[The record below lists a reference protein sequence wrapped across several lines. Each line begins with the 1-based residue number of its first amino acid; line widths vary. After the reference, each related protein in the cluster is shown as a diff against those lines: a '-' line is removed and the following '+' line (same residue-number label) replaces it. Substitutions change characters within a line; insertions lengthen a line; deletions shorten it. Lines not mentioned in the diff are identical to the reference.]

1 MRVQRIR
8 KAYEQVAD
16 QLLAM
21 ITAGELKPGDRL
33 PSEAELAADF
43 GVSRTTVR
51 EALRILATRNL
62 IHTRK
67 GMAGGHFIVHPNVDG
82 ITDFLVANYGLLTA
96 SNAVTLEHLLQARE
110 LIEGPAAALA
120 ARNRTD
126 EDLAAIRASIPDGIE
141 HMPSAIAMAHC
152 RDFHVNMLA
161 ATGNQ
166 LLVVAAA
173 PIFTLLQASAIRRL
187 PTPEVIA
194 EIARDHWSIYAAVEA
209 QDPEL
214 AHHRMDDHLGF
225 LRVNYRP
232 ADPSGLL
239 SVNGFDTVQRRKP
252 ARRRA
257 APTADAAA
265 S

>member
-33 PSEAELAADF
+33 PSEAELATDF

-67 GMAGGHFIVHPNVDG
+67 GMSGGHFIVHPNVEG
-82 ITDFLVANYGLLTA
+82 ITDFLVANFGLLTA
-96 SNAVTLEHLLQARE
+96 SNTVTLEDLLQARE

-120 ARNRTD
+120 ARNRTED
-126 EDLAAIRASIPDGIE
+126 DLANLRASIPDGLDQ
-141 HMPSAIAMAHC
+141 MPSAIAMAHC
-152 RDFHVNMLA
+152 RDFHVGMLA

-173 PIFTLLQASAIRRL
+173 PVFTLLQASAIRRL

-194 EIARDHWSIYAAVEA
+194 EIARDHWAIYEAVEA
-209 QDPEL
+209 RDED
-214 AHHRMDDHLGF
+214 AARSRMDDHLGF

-232 ADPSGLL
+232 ADGLQ
-239 SVNGFDTVQRRKP
+239 SVTGFDTVSRAKQP
-252 ARRRA
+252 RRRA
-257 APTADAAA
+257 VARGNGAGPA
-265 S
+265 